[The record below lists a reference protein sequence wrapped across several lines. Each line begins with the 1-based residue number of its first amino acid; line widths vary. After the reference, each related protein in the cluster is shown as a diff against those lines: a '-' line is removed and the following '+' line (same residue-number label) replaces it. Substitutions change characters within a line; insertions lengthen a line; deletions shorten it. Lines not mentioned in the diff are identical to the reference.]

1 MVMDYCATCVNGSWV
16 SVEFAVNDQTK
27 RNELNIK
34 YKQSRSTTRFYF
46 FYRRFFDIGANH
58 VLDVAGSVI
67 LFFSMI
73 FPGPHTLGR
82 YPRPP
87 QTPQRKKFL
96 QKLLVKGHGPGYL
109 PGVCG

>member
-1 MVMDYCATCVNGSWV
+1 MFLHGFLYMVMDYCATCVNGSWV

-67 LFFSMI
+67 LFF
-73 FPGPHTLGR
+73 
-82 YPRPP
+82 
-87 QTPQRKKFL
+87 Q
-96 QKLLVKGHGPGYL
+96 
-109 PGVCG
+109 